1 MKIRSLICLLGMSVL
16 LLTSQCKKK
25 NNNNP
30 SQTPKGIW
38 NITTVSFEVGG
49 ALPTSLSNLVGGAA
63 NFTDKDYELK
73 DNAGNVVESGTYVYT
88 ASTNSL
94 QMTSSAVSVFP
105 NQSNPYIFSS
115 LLTSNSMELKL
126 NIAVASKP
134 QFNLILLLNK

>member
-1 MKIRSLICLLGMSVL
+1 MSVL

-30 SQTPKGIW
+30 SPTPKGVW

-49 ALPTSLSNLVGGAA
+49 ALPTSLSNLVGGTA

-88 ASTNSL
+88 ASTNTL
-94 QMTSSAVSVFP
+94 QMTSAAVSVFP
-105 NQSNPYIFSS
+105 NQSSPYVLSS
-115 LLTSNSMELKL
+115 LLTSKSMELKL
-126 NIAVASKP
+126 NIATASKP